1 MTAELQSKLHSLRL
15 DQAQRPERDERRWPR
30 AGTMLAVA
38 VGSVVSALAAWHL
51 RPELPQ
57 SVARTEPPP
66 ASVQAA
72 APHTTAVSVPQTLV
86 ASGYVVARRRATVAA
101 EVTAR
106 LVEVRVDEG
115 QRVEKG
121 QLLAL
126 LDDVPI
132 VADLRTAQSKVSSAQ
147 EAIHMVQSDLTEAAR
162 ILARSQDLVA
172 KGFISKADL
181 TRDEARLKSL
191 DAQLRRS
198 KADLA
203 TARAQATG
211 VETQVAKYRIHAPFA
226 GVVIDKSAQAGE
238 IVSPVSAGGG
248 YTRTGICTIVDME
261 SLEIHADVNESF
273 IGRVYEGQAV
283 EAVLDAYPGVTLRAH
298 VVAIIPTANRDKA
311 TVRVRIGFDA
321 HDSRILPDMG
331 AKVKLSGRTEERPSA

>member
-15 DQAQRPERDERRWPR
+15 DRQQRPEHEHRRRPWL
-30 AGTMLAVA
+30 GTVLAVVVA
-38 VGSVVSALAAWHL
+38 SAVSAAVAWHY
-51 RPELPQ
+51 RPNPTA
-57 SVARTEPPP
+57 SAGAFPAPSASAP
-66 ASVQAA
+66 ASITPV
-72 APHTTAVSVPQTLV
+72 PAVSTPQTLV

-106 LVEVRVDEG
+106 LVDVRVDEG

-132 VADLRTAQSKVSSAQ
+132 VADLQTAQSKVSSAK
-147 EAIHMVQSDLTEAAR
+147 EAISIVQSDLTEAAR
-162 ILARSQDLVA
+162 ILARSQDLVG

-181 TRDEARLKSL
+181 TRDEARLKNL
-191 DAQLRRS
+191 DAQLRKSR
-198 KADLA
+198 ADLV
-203 TARAQATG
+203 TALAQATG
-211 VETQVAKYRIHAPFA
+211 VQKQVAKYRIHAPFS
-226 GVVIDKSAQAGE
+226 GIVIDKSAQAGE

-248 YTRTGICTIVDME
+248 FTRTGICTIVDME
-261 SLEIHADVNESF
+261 SLEIHADVNEAF
-273 IGRVYEGQAV
+273 IGRVHVGQVV
-283 EAVLDAYPGVTLRAH
+283 EAVLDAYPDVTLRAH

-321 HDSRILPDMG
+321 YDARILPDMG
-331 AKVKLSGRTEERPSA
+331 AKVKLADRT